1 MCDPEAVS
9 GCSTR
14 KEPMLLYLDSNQAKT
29 LIDILEG
36 VIFREEMIDY
46 ADFQENESGQIV
58 RIERPDLVALSK
70 QKVQLSSD
78 LIDKLKAML

>member
-1 MCDPEAVS
+1 
-9 GCSTR
+9 
-14 KEPMLLYLDSNQAKT
+14 MLLYLDSNQAKT